1 LGKSD
6 NQNSV
11 LSSAVAA
18 ISKAVNKVEGDAFAE
33 VCIKDAVVLQEC
45 ASVIARASA
54 GEILSAMK
62 GLRTVSQE

>member
-1 LGKSD
+1 LRKSD
-6 NQNSV
+6 NHNYV

-18 ISKAVNKVEGDAFAE
+18 VSKTVNKVEGDSFAE

-54 GEILSAMK
+54 GEILSVMK
-62 GLRTVSQE
+62 GLKAIRQE

>member
-1 LGKSD
+1 MRKSD

-18 ISKAVNKVEGDAFAE
+18 VSKAVNKVDGDSFGE

-62 GLRTVSQE
+62 GLKAVSQG